1 MGQGAEKQGWGAA
14 GRGKGLGRRG
24 KEMAC
29 ARMTGFGA
37 AAGARRGLVRAAAA
51 ARAAVVAAAGE
62 KSVGTV
68 KWFDNSKGFGFIEP
82 EDGGDD
88 VFVHQVRARGVPR
101 EVSAPGEP

>member
-1 MGQGAEKQGWGAA
+1 MGGGGAGSGAGAA
-14 GRGKGLGRRG
+14 GRGKG
-24 KEMAC
+24 MAC
-29 ARMTGFGA
+29 ARVRGFG
-37 AAGARRGLVRAAAA
+37 
-51 ARAAVVAAAGE
+51 AAAGE

-88 VFVHQVRARGVPR
+88 VFVHQVRARRVLR

>member
-1 MGQGAEKQGWGAA
+1 
-14 GRGKGLGRRG
+14 
-24 KEMAC
+24 
-29 ARMTGFGA
+29 MTGFGA